1 MCVISLCLHHEAA
14 QCTAVTMKTPA
25 TKIKIRKSKPKK
37 MKTAEMELNHNKKH
51 RTVNNTIPE
60 LGPDL
65 ERI

>member
-1 MCVISLCLHHEAA
+1 
-14 QCTAVTMKTPA
+14 MKTPA